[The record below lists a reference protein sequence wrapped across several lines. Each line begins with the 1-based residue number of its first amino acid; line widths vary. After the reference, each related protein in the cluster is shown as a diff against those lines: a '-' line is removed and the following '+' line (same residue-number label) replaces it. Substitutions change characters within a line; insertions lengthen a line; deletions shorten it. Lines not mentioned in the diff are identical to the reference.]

1 MQDKEL
7 AKFSRGNYT
16 CTAIN
21 MAGVESV
28 ASQLQLCIGLEELCD
43 TCQGIVIISH
53 NCLKFRKSLI
63 INKIVF

>member
-1 MQDKEL
+1 MH
-7 AKFSRGNYT
+7 G
-16 CTAIN
+16 TAIN

-28 ASQLQLCIGLEELCD
+28 ASQLRLCMGLEELCD